1 MKVFCIKFYIRIFEF
16 ISKYRSSKDIPDKY
30 LHAHLVTVLSTG
42 VLMWSYAFL
51 AYFTISSR
59 IPGVVGLICSIVH
72 LLSPLLYR
80 RFSNYLFNA
89 SVLLAAGI
97 IHQATFAFF
106 TGGFDSNILIWL
118 GILPMLAGVMAGK
131 RGTILWATITTLVI
145 SFFLVLKLSGFQFP
159 HLISKQGLM
168 LAQTLILFGWV
179 FIATSV
185 IWFYI
190 FLVEKNANELE
201 ASQKRTQNFINI
213 LSHDI
218 STPLMVIRGKLNL
231 LLKTELTEA
240 QLNAAAKAYKAS
252 ERLNQITESVRELRL
267 NELGKKELIFTDV
280 NVRDLIIEL
289 KDIFADRL
297 EQKNLRLNW
306 SVSSDVFDFY
316 SNRSLLLNQILG
328 NLLSNAIKFS
338 SPNNEIRLRVS
349 RVDNGVQ
356 FLLEDSGIGI
366 PADMRDE
373 VFEANLSRS
382 NPGTEGEVGT
392 GFGLPI
398 VKSCVDKLGGKISF
412 ISKSST
418 EGPSGTTFKL
428 NF

>member
-1 MKVFCIKFYIRIFEF
+1 MKVFCIKIYKRIFEF
-16 ISKYRSSKDIPDKY
+16 ISKYRSNKDIPDKY

-59 IPGVVGLICSIVH
+59 IPGIVGLICSIVH

-80 RFSNYLFNA
+80 HFSNYLFNA
-89 SVLLAAGI
+89 SVLLGAGL
-97 IHQATFAFF
+97 IHQTTFAFF

-131 RGTILWATITTLVI
+131 RGTILWAIITTLVI
-145 SFFLVLKLSGFQFP
+145 SFFLSLKLSGFQFP
-159 HLISKQGLM
+159 HLISKEGLM
-168 LAQTLILFGWV
+168 LGQALILFGWV

-185 IWFYI
+185 IWVYI

-201 ASQKRTQNFINI
+201 ASRKRTQNFINI

-218 STPLMVIRGKLNL
+218 STPLMVIRGKINL
-231 LLKTELTEA
+231 LLKTELTEE

-280 NVRDLIIEL
+280 NVRELIIEL
-289 KDIFADRL
+289 KEIFADKL

-306 SVSSDVFDFY
+306 SVASDVFDFY

-349 RVDNGVQ
+349 RVNRGVQ
-356 FLLEDSGIGI
+356 FLLEDSGVGI
-366 PADMRDE
+366 PLDMRDE
-373 VFEANLSRS
+373 VFEANLSRT

-398 VKSCVDKLGGKISF
+398 VKGCVDKLGGKISF
-412 ISKSST
+412 ITKSSN